1 MNNPYNYGNRSIQQT
16 YRSPMASGYGSTQM
30 NKSSGE
36 VSKGVMFAVIGILV
50 VAIVVWVIINFIL
63 YKDDKAWFKV
73 YKAPPPPAGSIQP
86 NGDGTGGSL
95 DPTVNDYKNKNLA
108 GYAAKNP
115 STTPTEFGPYI
126 TQPPAP

>member
-16 YRSPMASGYGSTQM
+16 YRSPMASRYGPTQM

-50 VAIVVWVIINFIL
+50 VAIVVWVVINFIL

-73 YKAPPPPAGSIQP
+73 YKAPPAPAGSIQP

-108 GYAAKNP
+108 SYTARNP
-115 STTPTEFGPYI
+115 SKTAEEFGPYI